1 MPGEQVTLE
10 HVDRAVPGDILVHAA
25 PFAAALL
32 VAFND
37 FFLKPRHP
45 GFVSGKLS
53 DVGLC
58 FLFPVFIAAVLEW
71 ADWLFVDL
79 PRSRPFVRRRGLLRA
94 GVVLGALYFIAIK
107 LVPAAAD
114 AHVVALHALVPGR
127 RFRAVADPTDLWC
140 LPTVGLAWCYLAR
153 FARPGA
159 TR

>member
-1 MPGEQVTLE
+1 MSTE
-10 HVDRAVPGDILVHAA
+10 HAVRPVPGDILLHAA
-25 PFAAALL
+25 PLGAALL

-58 FLFPVFIAAVLEW
+58 FFFPVFIAAVLEW

-114 AHVVALHALVPGR
+114 AHAGALHALVPGR

-140 LPTVGLAWCYLAR
+140 LPMVGLAWWYLAR
-153 FARPGA
+153 FAPPGV